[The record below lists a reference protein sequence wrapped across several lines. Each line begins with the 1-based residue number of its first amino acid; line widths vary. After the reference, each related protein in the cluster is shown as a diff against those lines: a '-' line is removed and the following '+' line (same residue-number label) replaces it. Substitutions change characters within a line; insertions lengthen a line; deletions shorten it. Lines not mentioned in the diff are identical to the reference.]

1 MNEMN
6 PEFDYSIIKW
16 GVWGGG
22 THITAQGEDW
32 WAMTEIIKFIM
43 LSSKKK

>member
-16 GVWGGG
+16 GCGVK
-22 THITAQGEDW
+22 DR
-32 WAMTEIIKFIM
+32 IISQNKLEEPNLAGLRMF
-43 LSSKKK
+43 